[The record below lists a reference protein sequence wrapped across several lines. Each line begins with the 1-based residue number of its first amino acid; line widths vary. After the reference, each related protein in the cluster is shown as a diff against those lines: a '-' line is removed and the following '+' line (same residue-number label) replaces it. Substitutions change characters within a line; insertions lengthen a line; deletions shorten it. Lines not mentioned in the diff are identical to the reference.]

1 MRNLFVNFAK
11 FLESCIFR
19 RDFPHND
26 EKTRRNINRSTIS
39 ASRRK
44 RQRLTLEIIEIIESP
59 AYKFSQNGH

>member
-11 FLESCIFR
+11 FLESCKYFAEIF
-19 RDFPHND
+19 HNG
-26 EKTRRNINRSTIS
+26 EKTRLSINRSTIP

-59 AYKFSQNGH
+59 AYEFS